1 MSSQDVDSYLLGA
14 DDEEETVSPEAMGL
28 IGVVSV
34 LIAIA
39 ILVLLPF
46 ATHAQPAG
54 KAWFLS
60 PRILPASAALAVLI
74 GGLAISVRFQWLW
87 AKAMRKDIFWRKA
100 FSGFDGMRSALVY
113 SAAFLVYVFALSYVG
128 FALSSLAF
136 GQFCLWRAGL
146 RGKNWAIKNLI
157 FCAVLVVVLRV
168 IMGLW
173 FPQAPVM
180 QYLPD
185 WFANGIGTYL

>member
-1 MSSQDVDSYLLGA
+1 MILKDFESRGLDA
-14 DDEEETVSPEAMGL
+14 DDEDEVIHPEATGLVGSLSIL
-28 IGVVSV
+28 IGLV
-34 LIAIA
+34 

-46 ATHAQPAG
+46 ATHGQPEG
-54 KAWFLS
+54 KPWFLS
-60 PRILPASAALAVLI
+60 PRILPATAALSIMV
-74 GGLAISVRFQWLW
+74 GGFAIALRFRSLW
-87 AKAMRKDIFWRKA
+87 SNAMRKDLFWRKA
-100 FSGFDGMRSALVY
+100 LSGFEGMRSALIY
-113 SAAFLVYVFALSYVG
+113 SAAFIVYVFALNYVG

-146 RGKNWAIKNLI
+146 RSRKWAIWNLM
-157 FCAVLVVVLRV
+157 FCVVLVVVLRV
-168 IMGLW
+168 LMGLW

>member
-1 MSSQDVDSYLLGA
+1 MILKYTEPRGL
-14 DDEEETVSPEAMGL
+14 DDEDEDEVIHLEATGLVGSLAIL
-28 IGVVSV
+28 IGLV
-34 LIAIA
+34 

-46 ATHAQPAG
+46 ATHGQPDG
-54 KAWFLS
+54 KPWFLS
-60 PRILPASAALAVLI
+60 PRILPATSALAILFGGIAIALHFRVLWSNA
-74 GGLAISVRFQWLW
+74 LH
-87 AKAMRKDIFWRKA
+87 KDLFWRKA
-100 FSGFDGMRSALVY
+100 FSGFDGLRSALIY
-113 SAAFLVYVFALSYVG
+113 SAAFLIYVFALNYVG

-146 RGKNWAIKNLI
+146 RSRKWVIWNLV
-157 FCAVLVVVLRV
+157 FCVLLVVVLRV
-168 IMGLW
+168 LMGLW

>member
-1 MSSQDVDSYLLGA
+1 MSSQDVDTYLLGA
-14 DDEEETVSPEAMGL
+14 DDEDETVHPEAMGL

-34 LIAIA
+34 LVAVV

-60 PRILPASAALAVLI
+60 PRILPASAALAVLA

-87 AKAMRKDIFWRKA
+87 ARAMRKDIFWRKA
-100 FSGFDGMRSALVY
+100 FSGFDGMRSALIY
-113 SAAFLVYVFALSYVG
+113 SAAFLAYVFALSFVG
-128 FALSSLAF
+128 FAVSSLAF

-146 RGKNWAIKNLI
+146 RSRSWAIKNLV
-157 FCAVLVVVLRV
+157 FCAVVVIVLRV

-180 QYLPD
+180 QYFPD
-185 WFANGIGTYL
+185 WFANSVGPYL